1 LLAING
7 RAKEELE
14 KIHSKKMDNP
24 QVVLRLI
31 VSRPGEFGLGM
42 DVETPNDHVVEHNG
56 SKILIVDQELAESLE
71 EYTLAFEDKQFVMAK
86 GPLSGFNKS
95 VVPLDEKERK

>member
-14 KIHSKKMDNP
+14 IIHSKKMDNP

-31 VSRPGEFGLGM
+31 ASCPGEFGLSM
-42 DVETPNDHVVEHNG
+42 DTETPDDYVFEHNG
-56 SKILIVDQELAESLE
+56 SKVLIVDQELAENLE
-71 EYTLAFEDKQFVMAK
+71 EYTLAFEDKKFVMAK

-95 VVPLDEKERK
+95 IVPFHGK